1 MIEGAKNPDGT
12 EFKLDKNKPS
22 LPEAYTNQEL
32 EGMKSLSDKIYGYYS
47 DEKKSMVSNLTI
59 GGLWMQ
65 MRTFWSGKKNQYWQK
80 GAPRLAGHYKQR
92 VEIVTDEEGNQVEQ
106 PWFVDKDGMPTI
118 TNTGVP
124 LVQWEGQFQEGI
136 LNTLMEFANQS
147 WESKDLMGTATEMWN
162 RDDDTGLAFRAN
174 MQQLAYDLVMV
185 AIIGPIVAA
194 LVGGW
199 ADDAEKEAKH
209 SDDFAMALYASM
221 AMVLSRSLQA
231 SFSDFNFIDSIG
243 RPLWSWKPFAFEWT
257 GNFVGNWWSVAM
269 GDRDFWD
276 GVIRSSSALK
286 VTHPVWDSIKPDF
299 MNYTDKK

>member
-1 MIEGAKNPDGT
+1 
-12 EFKLDKNKPS
+12 
-22 LPEAYTNQEL
+22 
-32 EGMKSLSDKIYGYYS
+32 
-47 DEKKSMVSNLTI
+47 
-59 GGLWMQ
+59 
-65 MRTFWSGKKNQYWQK
+65 
-80 GAPRLAGHYKQR
+80 
-92 VEIVTDEEGNQVEQ
+92 
-106 PWFVDKDGMPTI
+106 MPTI